1 MGDRLL
7 AQDGAY
13 AIRPTMHLIS
23 LQPCRHYFLIAIQM
37 NTAKDLPIIAFA
49 SGKEWE
55 NWLVKNHASSN
66 GIRLKFAKKN
76 SGIATVTY
84 DEALKTALCYGWI
97 DGQLNKFDDKH
108 WLIKFTPRSPKSIWS
123 KRNCEFVAKLITE
136 GKMQPA
142 GLEKVEAAKKDG
154 RWEAAYDSPK
164 NMIIPDDFLKELAKD
179 EKAKAFF
186 ETLNKANTYAIAWRL
201 QTAKKPETREKR
213 MKAILAMMAK
223 GEKFH

>member
-1 MGDRLL
+1 MP
-7 AQDGAY
+7 Y
-13 AIRPTMHLIS
+13 APTMHLIS
-23 LQPCRHYFLIAIQM
+23 LQSCRHYFLIAIQM

-55 NWLVKNHASSN
+55 DWLVENHVNSN

-84 DEALKTALCYGWI
+84 
-97 DGQLNKFDDKH
+97 
-108 WLIKFTPRSPKSIWS
+108 
-123 KRNCEFVAKLITE
+123 
-136 GKMQPA
+136 
-142 GLEKVEAAKKDG
+142 
-154 RWEAAYDSPK
+154 
-164 NMIIPDDFLKELAKD
+164 D

-213 MKAILAMMAK
+213 MKAIPAMMAK